1 MKVVTST
8 DEYTIY
14 QRRDGRHAVKDA
26 NKAPINGDEK
36 IRILLEND
44 LIKAP
49 APKAPEPE
57 ADAADDAVE
66 VGVDVV
72 QPNRGRSG
80 RFCTSP
86 VRRVER
92 CVFRH
97 PPARVDHS

>member
-14 QRRDGRHAVKDA
+14 VRRDGRHAVKDA

-49 APKAPEPE
+49 APKVPEAEPE
-57 ADAADDAVE
+57 APEAADEGEAEDSGDEAAADAPEDAAEEDK
-66 VGVDVV
+66 
-72 QPNRGRSG
+72 
-80 RFCTSP
+80 
-86 VRRVER
+86 
-92 CVFRH
+92 
-97 PPARVDHS
+97 PAE